1 MFSAKRLLKKIMA
14 FRKDNRI
21 TQVAFAK
28 QIGISAATLVNW
40 ERERSNFDPSLTQ
53 IVNMAK
59 IFGVTPGELL
69 LQGKD
74 KLSVA
79 KDNGK
84 DNSKTTS
91 KRVQAK
97 AKPSAKVKAST
108 VSGSEEKSSKPE
120 RKTTVKKTAE
130 ASKETTAKK
139 LGRPRKSA

>member
-1 MFSAKRLLKKIMA
+1 MFSAKRLLKKITA
-14 FRKDNRI
+14 FRKQNRI
-21 TQVAFAK
+21 TQIAFAK

-79 KDNGK
+79 KNNSK

-108 VSGSEEKSSKPE
+108 VSGSEEKSSTPE
-120 RKTTVKKTAE
+120 RKTTAKKTAE

-139 LGRPRKSA
+139 RGRPRKTA